1 MGKRLQK
8 NIGPQS
14 SVNITMHGPIV
25 MPTVPCVRTQTEKIV
40 VYHGSDDGELYDLEK
55 DPDEFDNLWHQP
67 DASERKMRLLKA
79 CFDSSVFT
87 MDPMPPRLGAF

>member
-1 MGKRLQK
+1 MD
-8 NIGPQS
+8 PS
-14 SVNITMHGPIV
+14 SCLRYPCG
-25 MPTVPCVRTQTEKIV
+25 VPQTEKIV

-55 DPDEFDNLWHQP
+55 DPNEFNNLWHQP